1 MLFHTLN
8 GIFYTNKAHYSL
20 IFEPNLLYLPKN
32 SVSEQ
37 QSTDH
42 IELQVMMSVATKADS
57 KLDSPFVV
65 TKEMINK

>member
-1 MLFHTLN
+1 
-8 GIFYTNKAHYSL
+8 L